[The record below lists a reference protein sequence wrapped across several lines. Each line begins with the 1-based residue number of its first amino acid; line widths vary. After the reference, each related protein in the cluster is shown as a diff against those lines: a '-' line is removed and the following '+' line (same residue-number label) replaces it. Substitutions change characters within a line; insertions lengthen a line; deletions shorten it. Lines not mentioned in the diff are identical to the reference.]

1 MPRTAKPKQK
11 SKPKS
16 KQIST
21 ADIRRVAKERFG
33 FDSLRPG
40 QEEVIRLLLEGHDT
54 LSVMPT
60 GFGKSAIYQIA
71 ALFIN
76 GPTVVVSPLIALQKD
91 QVDSIG
97 GKGVAEA
104 AVINSMIPAS
114 ERREAFEDL
123 EGGHL
128 EFVFVS
134 PEQLANAET
143 MEKLKNNPPSLFV
156 GDEAQCISEWGHNFR
171 PDYLRI
177 GAAIEALGRPRV
189 IALT

>member
-1 MPRTAKPKQK
+1 MPKPSRTVPL
-11 SKPKS
+11 SE
-16 KQIST
+16 
-21 ADIRRVAKERFG
+21 IRNVARERFG
-33 FDSLRPG
+33 FESLKPG
-40 QEEVIRLLLEGHDT
+40 QADVIRLLLEGHDT

-91 QVDSIG
+91 QVDAIG

-143 MEKLKNNPPSLFV
+143 MAKLKENPPSLFV
-156 GDEAQCISEWGHNFR
+156 VDEAHCISEWGHNFR
-171 PDYLRI
+171 PDYMRL
-177 GAAIEALGRPRV
+177 GAALDAFSPRPRV
-189 IALT
+189 VALTA

>member
-1 MPRTAKPKQK
+1 M
-11 SKPKS
+11 PKS
-16 KQIST
+16 SKQVPL
-21 ADIRRVAKERFG
+21 AEIRKVARERFG
-33 FDSLRPG
+33 YRTLKPA
-40 QEEVIRLLLEGHDT
+40 QEEVVRLLLDGHDT

-91 QVDSIG
+91 QVDAIG

-114 ERREAFEDL
+114 DRREAFEDL

-134 PEQLANAET
+134 PEQ
-143 MEKLKNNPPSLFV
+143 
-156 GDEAQCISEWGHNFR
+156 
-171 PDYLRI
+171 
-177 GAAIEALGRPRV
+177 
-189 IALT
+189 